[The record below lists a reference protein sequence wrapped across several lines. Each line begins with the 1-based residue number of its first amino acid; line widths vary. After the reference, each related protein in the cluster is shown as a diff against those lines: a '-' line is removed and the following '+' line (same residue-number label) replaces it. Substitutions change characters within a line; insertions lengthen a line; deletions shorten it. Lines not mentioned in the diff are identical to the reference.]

1 VQRYYEL
8 GVMMEL
14 LVSMSL
20 GDVTAWEFTDQLLAP
35 YHMPVL
41 AGGAE
46 WIIYGFFS

>member
-1 VQRYYEL
+1 M

-14 LVSMSL
+14 LVSMCL
-20 GDVTAWEFTDQLLAP
+20 RDVTACECTDWLLAP